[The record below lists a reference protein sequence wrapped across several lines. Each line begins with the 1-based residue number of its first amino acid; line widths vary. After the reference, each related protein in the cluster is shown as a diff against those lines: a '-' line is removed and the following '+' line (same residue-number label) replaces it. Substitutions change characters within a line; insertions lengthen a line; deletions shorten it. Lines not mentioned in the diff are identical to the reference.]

1 MLQENELEYTDKIPE
16 HATDPEIYLLESY
29 KSYMSNPDRSERIK
43 IEKIRPILG
52 DGMVELG
59 LIVSEI

>member
-1 MLQENELEYTDKIPE
+1 MLQENKLEYTDKIPE
-16 HATDPEIYLLESY
+16 HATDPQIYLL

-59 LIVSEI
+59 LIVGEI

>member
-16 HATDPEIYLLESY
+16 HATDPQIYLL

-59 LIVSEI
+59 LIVGEI

>member
-16 HATDPEIYLLESY
+16 HATDPQIYLL

>member
-16 HATDPEIYLLESY
+16 YATDPQIYLL

-52 DGMVELG
+52 DVMVELG

>member
-16 HATDPEIYLLESY
+16 HATDPQSYLL

-59 LIVSEI
+59 LIVGEI

>member
-16 HATDPEIYLLESY
+16 HATDPQIYLL

-59 LIVSEI
+59 LIVDEI